1 MKIQMRDIKTEGT
14 EGIDLRNLPD
24 DAPLFARIYAE
35 AVGARECAY
44 PEMAM
49 HIARLAACFYLRSCD
64 DEKWA
69 RYAVTQVLCTRN
81 AHKVVETWAAVELSS
96 DMDKNPRLDLDMY
109 SLKRNDDGRWCYFVR
124 KLVDGYVDPAY
135 IPRFFTPEI
144 DAMLTEYHKDLAPMY
159 EFPFRGVTRYPQHTN
174 AFPTGDVFCGFP
186 MICTDEDDD

>member
-1 MKIQMRDIKTEGT
+1 MKKLRDLTKET
-14 EGIDLRNLPD
+14 EGIDLRNLSD
-24 DAPLFARIYAE
+24 DAPLFARVFAE

-44 PEMAM
+44 PEMSL
-49 HIARLAACFYLRSCD
+49 HVARLAACFYLRSGD
-64 DEKWA
+64 DDKWA
-69 RYAVTQVLCTRN
+69 RYAVTQVLHTRN
-81 AHKVVETWAAVELSS
+81 AHKVVATWAAVELRP
-96 DMDKNPRLDLDMY
+96 DMDENPRLDLDMY

-144 DAMLTEYHKDLAPMY
+144 DAMLTEYHKNLAPMY

-186 MICTDEDDD
+186 MICTDDDDDA